1 MKLYETTV
9 VFDPGLEEARV
20 NEEVERVT
28 QPIAQ
33 AGGEVIEVQRWGKR
47 KLAYMIRKRRDGTY
61 VHVKHKSPPELIA
74 EMDRRFRLN
83 ESVLRHLTRHRGI
96 AEDEQQRPRKPR
108 RRPPRQPRRARSR
121 QRRRRSRASAPD
133 DDFPGTRLLG
143 GMDGSR
149 RRSEI
154 VST

>member
-9 VFDPGLEEARV
+9 IFDPGLEEARV

-61 VHVKHKSPPELIA
+61 VHVKHKSPPELIG

-83 ESVLRHLTRHRGI
+83 ESVLRHLTVLAVKESRKTLAA
-96 AEDEQQRPRKPR
+96 AEAAAKAAAEG
-108 RRPPRQPRRARSR
+108 AES
-121 QRRRRSRASAPD
+121 SAAAAPAAA
-133 DDFPGTRLLG
+133 
-143 GMDGSR
+143 
-149 RRSEI
+149 E
-154 VST
+154 

>member
-9 VFDPGLEEARV
+9 IFDPGLEEARV

-47 KLAYMIRKRRDGTY
+47 KLAYVIRKRRDGTY

-83 ESVLRHLTRHRGI
+83 ESVLRHLTIVAPKELPKPPEGAKTEEG
-96 AEDEQQRPRKPR
+96 AE
-108 RRPPRQPRRARSR
+108 RRA
-121 QRRRRSRASAPD
+121 APVV
-133 DDFPGTRLLG
+133 
-143 GMDGSR
+143 
-149 RRSEI
+149 SE
-154 VST
+154 

>member
-9 VFDPGLEEARV
+9 IFDPGLEEARV

-83 ESVLRHLTRHRGI
+83 ESVLRHLTVLAVKESPRP
-96 AEDEQQRPRKPR
+96 AEEPG
-108 RRPPRQPRRARSR
+108 RAGEPAVA
-121 QRRRRSRASAPD
+121 QAAHVAPH
-133 DDFPGTRLLG
+133 
-143 GMDGSR
+143 
-149 RRSEI
+149 EEK
-154 VST
+154 V